1 MKEGQLVQDHLRHM
15 KKISD
20 ELAALG
26 SAVAEEEQVVALL
39 ISLPPSYTTLVTA
52 LEAKG
57 DDLNLK
63 FVQQALINEEQ
74 KRLVV
79 KRQWPQAAET
89 PTQYYRWIRKHQ
101 DLSKLLKVGATAVT
115 KRVTKP
121 LNVVKRCQRSLI
133 KYFRRIFTVL
143 RLQMMRILSYFLHQ
157 LVKCQRRPVS
167 TGF

>member
-1 MKEGQLVQDHLRHM
+1 MSGTLSKPTKMKDGQLVQDHLRHM

-20 ELAALG
+20 ELAALE
-26 SAVAEEEQVVALL
+26 SVVAEEEQVVALL

-79 KRQWPQAAET
+79 KEAMATGSRYSDSVLQMDKET
-89 PTQYYRWIRKHQ
+89 PRPLKTFKGRCYSCNKEGHKASECRK
-101 DLSKLLKVGATAVT
+101 KVPA
-115 KRVTKP
+115 KSNK
-121 LNVVKRCQRSLI
+121 
-133 KYFRRIFTVL
+133 IF
-143 RLQMMRILSYFLHQ
+143 
-157 LVKCQRRPVS
+157 
-167 TGF
+167 